1 MRRLGGALV
10 AVVVWLSAHGAALAA
25 ESGSRYSAP
34 VWVWAAAGGATV
46 GLGIAGFLIGLW
58 FHRKRER
65 LERDRPV

>member
-1 MRRLGGALV
+1 MRHLGAMLAGV
-10 AVVVWLSAHGAALAA
+10 AVWMSANAVALAA

-46 GLGIAGFLIGLW
+46 GLGIAGYLIGLW

-65 LERDRPV
+65 LERESE

>member
-1 MRRLGGALV
+1 MRRFGALLV
-10 AVVVWLSAHGAALAA
+10 GIAVWMSTYGVTFAA

-46 GLGIAGFLIGLW
+46 GLGIAGFLIGVW

-65 LERDRPV
+65 LEREGE